1 MGALIMLLLAAVWMF
16 WVGGMLADRLSGTQG
31 RWHRATRSP
40 IRQEELSAGLDPS
53 MVNGMVAGTIEALD
67 PISLSFVLHSDFG
80 RLLYM
85 VVPDSDALASL
96 AHGDR
101 VWLEA
106 DENGTLMTIHKWPP
120 VAPEVE
126 LAGVGGRRG
135 RTGRAWDGLDGRDW
149 APVPRLAAVHSLH
162 GESERLAG

>member
-1 MGALIMLLLAAVWMF
+1 MGALIMLLMAAIWML
-16 WVGGMLADRLSGTQG
+16 WMGGLLADRLSGTKAG
-31 RWHRATRSP
+31 RHRAPRSP
-40 IRQEELSAGLDPS
+40 IRQEELSAGLDSS
-53 MVNGMVAGTIEALD
+53 MANGMVAGTIEALD

-126 LAGVGGRRG
+126 LTGFGGRRG
-135 RTGRAWDGLDGRDW
+135 RTGRAWDGSDGREW
-149 APVPRLAAVHSLH
+149 APAPRLAAVHPLH